1 MNGFFTLNKV
11 ENKCHIYWILFL
23 IDNKKHVVTIEQK
36 EGAQNLES
44 EDDPSVSAFMVW
56 TFLSQSDKMIVK
68 KPVI

>member
-11 ENKCHIYWILFL
+11 KNKCHIYWILFL

-44 EDDPSVSAFMVW
+44 EDDSSVSAFMVW